1 MSELD
6 DIRRAISP
14 IAEIVEDA
22 RQGRMYIL
30 VDAEDRENEGDL
42 IIPAQFATPAAIN
55 FMARHGRGLICLAL
69 TAARAQGLRLQ
80 PMTPRN
86 QTRHETAF
94 TISIEAKEGI
104 TTGISAHDR
113 ARTVAVAIDPTKTA
127 EDIVSPGHVF
137 PLVAREGG
145 VLIRAGHTE
154 ASVDISRLAGLLP
167 AAVIC
172 EIMRDDGSMARLP
185 DLIGFA
191 QLHGLKIGTIA
202 DLIRYRHAHD
212 HLVERT
218 VETEFA
224 SRHGAF
230 RLIVFR
236 NLLDGVEHVAL
247 VRGVVDGQRPVLVR
261 MHRVDLASDL
271 LGEAGPRSNLVDAAM
286 ARFSADAHGGVLVLV
301 RDGDP
306 AWLTRRFRG
315 DADAAAPEERMLR
328 EYGAG
333 AQILRD
339 LGVKEMV
346 LMSNRPPQKVI
357 GLEGY
362 GLKIVGW
369 RPFAEGAA

>member
-14 IAEIVEDA
+14 IAEIIEDA

-69 TAARAQGLRLQ
+69 TASRAQELRLQ
-80 PMTPRN
+80 PMAPRN

-94 TISIEAKEGI
+94 TVSIEAKEGI

-113 ARTVAVAIDPTKTA
+113 ARTVAVAIDSTKGA

-137 PLVAREGG
+137 PLVARDGG

-218 VETEFA
+218 VETEFQ

-230 RLIVFR
+230 QLIVYR
-236 NLLDGVEHVAL
+236 NQLDGVEHVAL
-247 VRGVVDGQRPVLVR
+247 LRGAVDAQRPTLVR
-261 MHRVDLASDL
+261 MHRVDLANDL
-271 LGEAGPRSNLVDAAM
+271 LGAAGPRSNLVDAAM
-286 ARFSADAHGGVLVLV
+286 ARLAEEPEGGVIVLV
-301 RDGDP
+301 RNGDP

-315 DADAAAPEERMLR
+315 EPESVGPEERMLR

-339 LGVKEMV
+339 LGVKDMV

-362 GLKIVGW
+362 GLSIVGW
-369 RPFAEGAA
+369 RPFVEGVT